1 MLCGGCSI
9 FCIVIYFNLGF
20 SLTLSGP
27 MQETMFDFWRM
38 VWQENTAA
46 IIMVTNLVEVG
57 RVGVD
62 CASTPRCRSETR
74 FIAAGPAARLYL
86 RAVGPIFYFFI
97 VSSWTRVG
105 QMFLRVWISRP
116 GVCARHRLSLLL
128 YFFSSY
134 LIKSEVGES

>member
-1 MLCGGCSI
+1 
-9 FCIVIYFNLGF
+9 
-20 SLTLSGP
+20 

-62 CASTPRCRSETR
+62 CTSTPRCRSETR
-74 FIAAGPAARLYL
+74 FIAAGPARLYL
-86 RAVGPIFYFFI
+86 RAVRAIFYFFI

-105 QMFLRVWISRP
+105 QMFR
-116 GVCARHRLSLLL
+116 
-128 YFFSSY
+128 
-134 LIKSEVGES
+134 

>member
-1 MLCGGCSI
+1 MNQNIMLRGGCFI
-9 FCIVIYFNLGF
+9 FCIVIYFNLFF

-74 FIAAGPAARLYL
+74 FIAAGPRARLHL
-86 RAVGPIFYFFI
+86 RAVGAIFYFLF
-97 VSSWTRVG
+97 
-105 QMFLRVWISRP
+105 
-116 GVCARHRLSLLL
+116 LLL
-128 YFFSSY
+128 GREWARCFCECGLASPGSAHTTGSLFYFFFPP
-134 LIKSEVGES
+134 I